1 MKKFT
6 AIILAAM
13 MVLSLSACSSGNNSE
28 SSIVSDENSSSAESG
43 AADESEASES
53 EASESEAS
61 ESEASESEASESEA
75 SEPEASEPEASEPET
90 SEPEASKPET
100 TTPATTTPATT
111 KPATTK
117 PETTKPQTTKPATT
131 KPQTTEPVTS
141 TPETSEPEDVKEN
154 ISDPA
159 ALLNT
164 TWALFGEDEIF
175 PVTGGDFSSEELIE
189 EAASFS
195 LEDPDVLDYVTGFPA
210 AEIHKIDSAAT
221 LMHMMNQNTFTAGA
235 FHVVDGTDIVALNK
249 AVKDNIMHRM
259 WMCGFPDKLIVAN
272 VGDYLVCAFGKN
284 DQINAFS
291 THLTEAYSTA
301 IIVVD
306 EPIL

>member
-249 AVKDNIMHRM
+249 AVKDNIMNRM